1 MKQARRRNDHGFTL
15 TEMLVTVAIVIVLF
29 ALAMIPISKMRREVR
44 QTELDS
50 RAEIVFMAAQNQL
63 TQLQAAG
70 RASAYQGGVALGYVP
85 ADAEDGK
92 YTDDDNPLVYVTNVG
107 ENVAGSAAQNI
118 LPEDKVDAEIWGA
131 NWIIEYDASSAS
143 VYAVFYSEQDGVLSS
158 DTSDAVDTLR
168 SRSVRLQQGAKVG
181 YYGGDSVLSY
191 DTSALN
197 AKAEI
202 VNDEQLLL
210 KVTCNRVIAQDGSTP
225 RPTITVTLKDES
237 GHTAEVKIPS
247 TEIDTEL
254 YTYTGTLMLDDLT
267 EGEHMRFAEQ
277 KCFEDLVPGEDLTI
291 SVRVE
296 VEDDL
301 IEPSEVKIGEK
312 VNSLFAGVR
321 SDGGNRTAVIKYGRH
336 LQNLDEDSGVNRQAV
351 ESRVITAAV
360 QEQDIEFK
368 SIAERG
374 WQTLYGEDMT
384 FKPIQNS
391 KLTSYDSTYSSA
403 ADTADTA
410 KYHPVIYDLTVD
422 AKGDAGLFASFGKS
436 STENELLN
444 IRLAGAKISGT
455 DNVGGLV
462 GKLSG
467 ETTIDGCQV
476 YLSRARNHPDGKDET
491 ELWLDGS
498 VTGGL
503 IGNASGDVT
512 IKDSF
517 AATVLNGTEAAG
529 GLIGK
534 SGNVTVEH
542 SYADCYV
549 YAVTTKDGKAT
560 NAATQN
566 GVAGGLIGSRNA
578 TNIVKITDCYAAGF
592 LKAETTAGIAA
603 GEIAGKDNVFTNVYT
618 ACASLDGTSLSY
630 IIGKIGG
637 VDEPSI
643 ENVYYLSDIANSSES
658 SDTAAADTDPGSKIK
673 YVSYESWSGN
683 NRKDVAENK
692 LAKEGELSAFVAEAK
707 NTYAYNL
714 IEGLGLT
721 QYSYPALNGLDHYG
735 DWQAKFENESL
746 AYYEKYGE
754 NSYGFSGG
762 NISTLKTDGTVA
774 VGDGYGLLYAT
785 APAGN
790 VTVSVGNNSYTLN
803 AKDVITI
810 TTTVK
815 NETKSYYLLPLP
827 AELVQKMDVG
837 DSFYT
842 KLTVGGTEGKT
853 FYYNPHFASTATS
866 GSDDKAPDAP
876 DRVEVRTARQLNAL
890 SKYYSEYFKKD
901 ETGTEKSLFNGNTSF
916 VQGTNIDY
924 TSYDWA
930 NFGADG
936 KEVDGQAPIGADM
949 AKPFRYSYNGN
960 SYEITGIS
968 FVGETCTGLFG
979 YNTGALSNIIITTNE
994 PMTNENGSA
1003 NTKVPTSKVNATVQL
1018 NTVYVGVLAAWNQT
1032 GGTISNCAVSGYD
1045 LTGYAYSG
1053 STSYVGGLVG
1063 FNAGTIRAS
1072 SAVTP
1077 LIKGTGN
1084 LVQSLSIGGLVGGN
1098 GGQIRQSYAMAAISV
1113 MEVSGRVSIAGFAGE
1128 NVGTIRSS
1136 YCATAL
1142 LSAGADTYGF
1152 APGSGS
1158 LNGCYF
1164 LNGGTYTF
1172 AGKVYL
1178 YDYDTT
1184 AGAAGVTGAEL
1195 KDLSLDGFGTIADAA
1210 HSINHPNT
1218 VTDGADGEVCPYPGS
1233 VSGRNGLTHYGDW
1246 VTEADLGTL
1255 GMIYWEKEEGGS
1267 NDGYHFSFIGFE
1279 NGVDRKQDSNLCE
1292 AHDDGGK
1299 ITAYGYGYYWK
1310 DTEKE
1315 PELKAELAPL
1325 ENVSDNGTFALGTPS
1340 TGDIKDSAAAELEQ
1354 QVPGYKFVTY
1364 QTGAETDKMHL
1375 LSSKT
1380 ANGAWT
1386 LTQTDKSGTAFTFK
1400 FIVNPF
1406 FADSY
1411 DYVSTKDTSENKTP
1425 GSDALPYQ
1433 VRSVEQLQF
1442 INWSYDGTSETGS
1455 VTRDV
1460 TSGNYRTYPYLLYAT
1475 VTGTGNQ
1482 SQSDALNGDG
1492 IGGTRT
1498 IQTWKQ
1504 THDVNGTSLSAKSDG
1519 TQNDKLQPI
1528 AGAVQFSDA
1537 QNKPDSWGSGGDS
1550 YNMTMYNWFG
1560 GKYDGQSYYI
1570 KNIQINSYNY
1580 NVGVFGSTAGAT
1592 IQNIVL
1598 YSDNDSVIQRKTNPT
1613 SYPYDESK
1621 PDEYQTFYAL
1631 GGLVGIAY
1639 DYGAGDTSRKTAN
1652 STISNCA
1659 IAGYVIQDNSQN
1671 KLRLGESVVG
1681 GLIGVSSADLKDCSA
1696 VVDIKINCTHRWGEV
1711 KGTQSF
1717 TKGDLNTALY
1727 GNFVRVGG
1735 LVGGLQYKAV
1745 NCYTG
1750 GSITVSEETLK
1761 EQVTGGNLS
1770 DFQDGS
1776 GSDYVQVVRS
1786 DASAGHTKPVTF
1798 IYVAGVGG
1806 SGFAANFRNFTG
1818 KWGVFDGNPKFYNCY
1833 TYLNLP
1839 DMKGT
1844 ITGIALIGSSA
1855 DRFNNIAQTTGVTI
1869 ENCYYLDSVKNN
1881 IKFDKASKCY
1891 FNTKEG
1897 SLYYIFNESN
1907 DKETYING
1915 MLNGDVYYLNSHIQ
1929 GGARAITRDGL
1940 TPLTYEQMSGNGMIT
1955 KQNSVDTTQYA
1966 NVLAALNTARN
1977 TNNPQGDYGWVS
1989 TEENNATIHGK
2000 YSFPGSDSELQ
2011 GQDYPFPTVLTQ
2023 TDLFGNTVHLHYG
2036 RWPKVGMFW
2045 KEGIASLDLIAD
2057 YDASAKKSQIETQ
2070 LVLNNLGDLKLE
2082 ETDIPN
2088 VTFDYG
2094 GGAAESDIAKASIVS
2109 VVQGGNG
2116 TTPAF
2121 NVVLEGL
2128 SPGAVEI
2135 TATFTKDNTT
2145 YTARMTLTVTAEL
2158 NVVLDPAIVDEYV
2171 GESKNVALKAL
2182 NCKEEEIEQVTWTY
2196 VNDDGEIAKV
2206 TRDGATLTVEGLNEG
2221 ETTVHVTATVKL
2233 GDKTYTGT
2241 NVLSVTASEP
2251 GVLGIANTAAPLYCE
2266 GKLKKDLN
2274 GWNTE
2279 NTTGEAVENND
2290 YADSDAPKCD
2300 GSTLFLYGRGQK
2312 AKLSSFDVTS
2322 ITVTGLFPSATDDDG
2337 YSTTKEVLNGKNQEA
2352 YTVTVGSLSASG
2364 KDTFLPLSVRGW
2376 KEGTITLT
2384 VTLTD
2389 RRAEANGAEYEL
2401 SIPYTLTAADTQVTA
2416 RFEGLNSEEISG
2428 STVDYGET
2436 ATAPTISDELMEKL
2450 KEALPENCSFAD
2462 LTKAEGW
2469 EPSLTN
2475 PLYVDTV
2482 FKPRYEKSAYKVTF
2496 VNMGAEVSEATVEKG
2511 ESVSSAS
2518 GWPTAPTRDG
2528 YKFLGWTTDGSTYY
2542 TGNATGDF
2550 TPTEDVTL
2558 SAGWRKAVT
2567 IDVGYNSYSWVS
2579 MYKTEGFVDYNA
2591 GDVTLSFKYNGWV
2604 STRSIITKIGDS
2616 QVTCGVE
2623 RVWDSWNGYNDFYTY
2638 TVTIPR
2644 SAFPSD
2650 EWN

>member
-210 KVTCNRVIAQDGSTP
+210 KITCNKVMSQNGDYP

-237 GHTAEVKIPS
+237 GHTATVELS
-247 TEIDTEL
+247 DSDIDIRDI
-254 YTYTGTLMLDDLT
+254 YTYTATLMLDDLT
-267 EGEHMRFAEQ
+267 KDKGMRFAEQ
-277 KCFEDLVPGEDLTI
+277 ERFAVLVPGEDLTI
-291 SVRVE
+291 SVRVA

-301 IEPSEVKIGEK
+301 IEPSDVKISEK

-321 SDGGNRTAVIKYGRH
+321 SNGSGRTAVIKYGRH
-336 LQNLDEDSGVNRQAV
+336 LQNLDERSGLNGDQAGLNGYGGV
-351 ESRVITAAV
+351 TKFITAAV

-374 WQTLYGEDMT
+374 WQTLYGENMT
-384 FKPIQNS
+384 FKPIENA

-422 AKGDAGLFASFGKS
+422 AEGDAGLFASFEGKLS
-436 STENELLN
+436 N
-444 IRLAGAKISGT
+444 IRLAGAKISGPG
-455 DNVGGLV
+455 NVGGLV

-467 ETTIDGCQV
+467 KTTIDGCQV

-503 IGNASGDVT
+503 IGSASRDVT

-643 ENVYYLSDIANSSES
+643 ENVYYLSDIASSNES

-673 YVSYESWSGN
+673 YVSYESWSGD
-683 NRKDVAENK
+683 NRKDAAENK
-692 LAKEGELSAFVAEAK
+692 LARANEPSAFVAEAK

-790 VTVSVGNNSYTLN
+790 VTVSVGDKSYTLE
-803 AKDVITI
+803 AGSKIEITA
-810 TTTVK
+810 TVK
-815 NETKSYYLLPLP
+815 GESKTYYLLPLP
-827 AELVQKMDVG
+827 AELVQKMGVG

-866 GSDDKAPDAP
+866 GSSDKAPDAP
-876 DRVEVRTARQLNAL
+876 DRVDVRTARQLNAL
-890 SKYYSEYFKKD
+890 SKYYSGYFKG
-901 ETGTEKSLFNGNTSF
+901 ETGSEKSLFNGNTSF

-936 KEVDGQAPIGADM
+936 KEVDEQAPIGADM

-960 SYEITGIS
+960 SYEITGVS
-968 FVGETCTGLFG
+968 FVGKTCAGLFG
-979 YNTGALSNIIITTNE
+979 YNVGALSNIIITTNE
-994 PMTNENGSA
+994 PMTNEKGSA
-1003 NTKVPTSKVNATVQL
+1003 NTKVPTAKVTETVQL

-1113 MEVSGRVSIAGFAGE
+1113 MEVSGHVSIAGFAGE

-1152 APGSGS
+1152 ASGSGS
-1158 LNGCYF
+1158 LSGCYF
-1164 LNGGTYTF
+1164 LSGGTYTF

-1178 YDYDTT
+1178 YDYDSDKK
-1184 AGAAGVTGAEL
+1184 VTGAEGVSGA
-1195 KDLSLDGFGTIADAA
+1195 DLEKLNLDGFGTIADEA

-1218 VTDGADGEVCPYPGS
+1218 VTDGTNGEVCPYPGS
-1233 VSGRNGLTHYGDW
+1233 VTGHDGALTHYGDW

-1310 DTEKE
+1310 DTEKK
-1315 PELKAELAPL
+1315 PELLATM
-1325 ENVSDNGTFALGTPS
+1325 ENGTFELGTPS
-1340 TGDIKDSAAAELEQ
+1340 TGDTKDGVAAELAK

-1364 QTGAETDKMHL
+1364 QTGAETDKMRL

-1380 ANGAWT
+1380 PNGTWT
-1386 LTQTDKSGTAFTFK
+1386 LTQEVQNSAAPLAFK

-1411 DYVSTKDTSENKTP
+1411 DYVSTKNTSKNKTP

-1442 INWSYDGTSETGS
+1442 INWSSNGTTGS
-1455 VTRDV
+1455 ATENV
-1460 TSGNYRTYPYLLYAT
+1460 TSGNYWKYPYLLYT
-1475 VTGTGNQ
+1475 TETN
-1482 SQSDALNGDG
+1482 
-1492 IGGTRT
+1492 GGTQSKEDSLEGTDAGGKRS

-1504 THDVNGTSLSAKSDG
+1504 THDVNGTDLTAKDDG
-1519 TQNDKLQPI
+1519 AKNAEVHPI
-1528 AGAVQFSDA
+1528 AGAV
-1537 QNKPDSWGSGGDS
+1537 NGSTNGTGGDS
-1550 YNMTMYNWFG
+1550 YAVLLYNWFG
-1560 GKYDGQSYYI
+1560 GAYNGQNYYI
-1570 KNIQINSYNY
+1570 KNIQINSYCY
-1580 NVGVFGSTAGAT
+1580 NVGLFGAT
-1592 IQNIVL
+1592 VGADISNIVL
-1598 YSDNDSVIQRKTNPT
+1598 YSDNDSIIQRSSLPT
-1613 SYPYDESK
+1613 KYPYWENKAES
-1621 PDEYQTFYAL
+1621 YQTAYML
-1631 GGLVGIAY
+1631 GGLVGVAY
-1639 DYGAGDTSRKTAN
+1639 EYGSN
-1652 STISNCA
+1652 SGSSAKSAISNCA
-1659 IAGYVIQDNSQN
+1659 IAGYQVQDNSQN
-1671 KLRLGESVVG
+1671 KLRLGEAGIG
-1681 GLIGVSSADLKDCSA
+1681 GLIGVSNVDLKNCSA
-1696 VVDIKINCTHRWGEV
+1696 VVDIQINCTHRWGEV
-1711 KGTQSF
+1711 KGNETYR
-1717 TKGDLNTALY
+1717 KEGGLNAAKW
-1727 GNFVRVGG
+1727 GNFIRVGG
-1735 LVGGLQYKAV
+1735 LVGGLQYKATD
-1745 NCYTG
+1745 CYTG
-1750 GSITVSEETLK
+1750 GSIRVSKETLEERIAIK
-1761 EQVTGGNLS
+1761 NADGTDNT
-1770 DFQDGS
+1770 DNKAFCDGS
-1776 GSDYVQVVRS
+1776 KAVAIKWSNITSNGNMNDDVPATYV
-1786 DASAGHTKPVTF
+1786 
-1798 IYVAGVGG
+1798 YVGGIGG
-1806 SGFAANFRNFTG
+1806 SGFSANFNNFNG
-1818 KWGVFDGNPKFYNCY
+1818 NKERYDGTPQFVNCY
-1833 TYLNLP
+1833 TYMELP
-1839 DMKGT
+1839 VMEGT
-1844 ITGIALIGSSA
+1844 ITSVSIIGSAA
-1855 DRFNNIAQTTGVTI
+1855 DRQNYVQATI
-1869 ENCYYLDSVKNN
+1869 ENCYYLDSIVEGVVDT
-1881 IKFDKASKCY
+1881 DKVSKYYNSNMTGKSLSYIMGQKTYAADMLKGNMQYLSQYFSNASSAKD
-1891 FNTKEG
+1891 
-1897 SLYYIFNESN
+1897 S
-1907 DKETYING
+1907 
-1915 MLNGDVYYLNSHIQ
+1915 V
-1929 GGARAITRDGL
+1929 RRGL
-1940 TPLTYEQMSGNGMIT
+1940 TPLTYAQMSDHIGSTDLIQAIDGSSKKAST
-1955 KQNSVDTTQYA
+1955 FKE
-1966 NVLAALNTARN
+1966 AL
-1977 TNNPQGDYGWVS
+1977 GSGYDWVS
-1989 TEENNATIHGK
+1989 VTEQGADIHGK
-2000 YSFPGSDSELQ
+2000 YSFPGSDTELQ
-2011 GQDYPFPTVLTQ
+2011 GQDYPFPAVLTQ
-2023 TDLFGNTVHLHYG
+2023 TDIFGKTVHLHYG

-2045 KEGIASLDLIAD
+2045 KEGITSLDLIAD
-2057 YDASAKKSQIETQ
+2057 YDQSVKNESAIKTQ
-2070 LVLNNLGDLKLE
+2070 LVLNNIAGLTLDSGDIK
-2082 ETDIPN
+2082 N
-2088 VTFDYG
+2088 VLFQYNGEDT
-2094 GGAAESDIAKASIVS
+2094 SDIAEARVES
-2109 VVQGGNG
+2109 VEDGNG

-2121 NVVLEGL
+2121 NVILEGKN
-2128 SPGAVEI
+2128 PGAVEI
-2135 TATFTKDNTT
+2135 TATFTKNNTT
-2145 YTARMTLTVTAEL
+2145 YTARLTLTVTAEL

-2171 GESKNVALKAL
+2171 GDSKKVSLKAL

-2206 TRDGATLTVEGLNEG
+2206 TRDGATLTVEGLREG

-2241 NVLSVTASEP
+2241 NVLSVTVSEP
-2251 GVLGIANTAAPLYCE
+2251 GVLGIANTVDPENQRYYEGTINRTLTGWEDGKSAAEKTYS
-2266 GKLKKDLN
+2266 D
-2274 GWNTE
+2274 
-2279 NTTGEAVENND
+2279 
-2290 YADSDAPKCD
+2290 DAPACE

-2312 AKLSSFDVTS
+2312 AKLSSFDVTKIE
-2322 ITVTGLFPSATDDDG
+2322 ITGDFKAATGGTEEG
-2337 YSTTKEVLNGKNQEA
+2337 KTKKVYPGTENVDS

-2376 KEGTITLT
+2376 KTGEITLT

-2389 RRAEANGAEYEL
+2389 RRAEAKNAVYTL

-2416 RFEGLNSEEISG
+2416 RFVDVDGNKVLEKSVTYGRAVESFTEEERVLLAAMTDPEGYHFVGIGDAAGWDPSLN
-2428 STVDYGET
+2428 
-2436 ATAPTISDELMEKL
+2436 
-2450 KEALPENCSFAD
+2450 EALY
-2462 LTKAEGW
+2462 T
-2469 EPSLTN
+2469 
-2475 PLYVDTV
+2475 DTV
-2482 FKPRYEKSAYKVTF
+2482 FSPKYASW
-2496 VNMGAEVSEATVEKG
+2496 VSFEAKGLDATATVPSRVEVLKG
-2511 ESVSSAS
+2511 NSFSA
-2518 GWPTAPTRDG
+2518 WPTVSRSG
-2528 YKFLGWTTDGSTYY
+2528 YKFLGWTTDGANCYNGTDIYV
-2542 TGNATGDF
+2542 
-2550 TPTEDVTL
+2550 PT
-2558 SAGWRKAVT
+2558 
-2567 IDVGYNSYSWVS
+2567 
-2579 MYKTEGFVDYNA
+2579 
-2591 GDVTLSFKYNGWV
+2591 GDVTFKALWRKKV
-2604 STRSIITKIGDS
+2604 QIVVMSTRGYGSTLKTWESITDYDDGLVCS
-2616 QVTCGVE
+2616 FQTAWRGGTEYLSV
-2623 RVWDSWNGYNDFYTY
+2623 RVDGKNVKFEAKQETTSGNYYIYTI
-2638 TVTIPR
+2638 TIPR
-2644 SAFPSD
+2644 DQFPSD

>member
-85 ADAEDGK
+85 ADAEAGK
-92 YTDDDNPLVYVTNVG
+92 YDTDENGLVYVTNAG

-210 KVTCNRVIAQDGSTP
+210 KVTCNKVVAQDGSTP

-237 GHTAEVKIPS
+237 GNTAEVKLPS

-267 EGEHMRFAEQ
+267 KGEHMRFAEQ
-277 KCFEDLVPGEDLTI
+277 ERFAVLVPGEDLTI
-291 SVRVE
+291 SVRVA

-301 IEPSEVKIGEK
+301 IEPSDVKISEK

-336 LQNLDEDSGVNRQAV
+336 LQNLDERSGLNGDQADLNGYGDV
-351 ESRVITAAV
+351 TKFITAAM

-374 WQTLYGEDMT
+374 WQTLYGENMT
-384 FKPIQNS
+384 FKPIENT

-455 DNVGGLV
+455 GSVGGLV

-467 ETTIDGCQV
+467 TTTIDGCQV

-491 ELWLDGS
+491 ELWLDGR

-503 IGNASGDVT
+503 VGHASGRSLT

-534 SGNVTVEH
+534 SGNMTVEH

-566 GVAGGLIGSRNA
+566 GVAGGLIGSRDA

-603 GEIAGKDNVFTNVYT
+603 GEIAGSDNVFTNVYT

-637 VDEPSI
+637 ADEPSI

-658 SDTAAADTDPGSKIK
+658 SDTAAADTDSGSKIK
-673 YVSYESWSGN
+673 YVSYESWSGD
-683 NRKDVAENK
+683 NRKDAAEK
-692 LAKEGELSAFVAEAK
+692 MLAKTGQPSAFVAEAK

-774 VGDGYGLLYAT
+774 VGDGYGLLYEN

-790 VTVSVGNNSYTLN
+790 VTVSVENVSYTLN
-803 AKDVITI
+803 ANDIIKITV
-810 TTTVK
+810 TVK
-815 NETKSYYLLPLP
+815 GEPKTYYLLPLP
-827 AELVQKMDVG
+827 AELVQKMGVG

-842 KLTVGGTEGKT
+842 KLTVDGTEGKT

-890 SKYYSEYFKKD
+890 SKYYSGYFKG
-901 ETGTEKSLFNGNTSF
+901 ETGSEKSLFNGNTSF

-936 KEVDGQAPIGADM
+936 EAVTKQAPIGADM
-949 AKPFRYSYNGN
+949 AKPFQYSYNGN

-979 YNTGALSNIIITTNE
+979 YNVGALSNIIITTNE
-994 PMTNENGSA
+994 PMTNEDGSA
-1003 NTKVPTSKVNATVQL
+1003 NTKVPTAKVTETVQL

-1178 YDYDTT
+1178 YDYDT
-1184 AGAAGVTGAEL
+1184 VTGATGETGEYLKKEL
-1195 KDLSLDGFGTIADAA
+1195 NLDGFGTIADEA

-1233 VSGRNGLTHYGDW
+1233 VSGRSGLTHYGDW

-1315 PELKAELAPL
+1315 PELSATME
-1325 ENVSDNGTFALGTPS
+1325 NGTFERGMES
-1340 TGDIKDSAAAELEQ
+1340 TGDTKDSAAAELEQ

-1364 QTGAETDKMHL
+1364 QTGTENGTMHL

-1380 ANGAWT
+1380 ANGTWT
-1386 LTQTDKSGTAFTFK
+1386 LTQTDKSGTALAFK

-1411 DYVSTKDTSENKTP
+1411 DYVSTKSTSENKTP

-1442 INWSYDGTSETGS
+1442 INWSYDGTSKTGS
-1455 VTRDV
+1455 VTADV
-1460 TSGNYRTYPYLLYAT
+1460 TDSNYRTFPYLLYAT
-1475 VTGTGNQ
+1475 QVGAGEQ
-1482 SQSDALNGDG
+1482 IKDVALEGDG
-1492 IGGTRT
+1492 VGGKRT
-1498 IQTWKQ
+1498 IQSWVQ
-1504 THDVNGTSLSAKSDG
+1504 THDVNGTDLTAA
-1519 TQNDKLQPI
+1519 TDKTKNAELHPI
-1528 AGAVQFSDA
+1528 AGAVNYWNIWTHSDNYA
-1537 QNKPDSWGSGGDS
+1537 I
-1550 YNMTMYNWFG
+1550 TLYNWFG
-1560 GKYDGQSYYI
+1560 GKYNGQNYYI
-1570 KNIQINSYNY
+1570 KNIRIDSYCY
-1580 NVGVFGSTAGAT
+1580 NVGLFGTTAGAK
-1592 IQNIVL
+1592 ISDIVL
-1598 YSDNDSVIQRKTNPT
+1598 YSDNDSIIQRSSKPT
-1613 SYPYDESK
+1613 SVSSSYPSFVKTD
-1621 PDEYQTFYAL
+1621 PAEYQTSYAL

-1639 DYGAGDTSRKTAN
+1639 DYKTTTEK
-1652 STISNCA
+1652 SVISNCA
-1659 IAGYVIQDNSQN
+1659 IAGYTIQDNSKN
-1671 KLRLGESVVG
+1671 KLRLGEAVVG
-1681 GLIGVSSADLKDCSA
+1681 GLIGVSNVDLKNCSA
-1696 VVDIKINCTHRWGEV
+1696 VVDIQVNCTHRWGKV
-1711 KGTQSF
+1711 NDPGTQYEE
-1717 TKGDLNTALY
+1717 GGLNAAKW
-1727 GNFVRVGG
+1727 GNFIRVGG
-1735 LVGGLQYKAV
+1735 LVGGLRYQAE

-1750 GSITVSEETLK
+1750 GSITVSKETLE
-1761 EQVTGGNLS
+1761 EQIKWGNE
-1770 DFQDGS
+1770 DNTAFCDGS
-1776 GSDYVQVVRS
+1776 TSVRVKSAADDNGRDENPATYV
-1786 DASAGHTKPVTF
+1786 F
-1798 IYVAGVGG
+1798 IGGISG
-1806 SGFAANFRNFTG
+1806 SGFSANFTNFT
-1818 KWGVFDGNPKFYNCY
+1818 KVKDDPTDGTPKFVNCY
-1833 TYLNLP
+1833 TYIEFP
-1839 DMKGT
+1839 KMQGT
-1844 ITGIALIGSSA
+1844 INGIALIGSGA
-1855 DRFNNIAQTTGVTI
+1855 DRFKMVQAEI
-1869 ENCYYLDSVKNN
+1869 ENCYYLNSSGEVDFS
-1881 IKFDKASKCY
+1881 KASKTY
-1891 FNTKEG
+1891 IKIDVDRNGKTESVAQK
-1897 SLYYIFNESN
+1897 SLYDYF
-1907 DKETYING
+1907 DKNSANQAL
-1915 MLNGDVYYLNSHIQ
+1915 MLNGSMSYAGSCLWGTWGYDAKRS
-1929 GGARAITRDGL
+1929 GL
-1940 TPLTYEQMSGNGMIT
+1940 TGLTYEQMSDQIGSANLIT
-1955 KQNSVDTTQYA
+1955 TENNAGTNKAKVYSTFKE
-1966 NVLAALNTARN
+1966 AL
-1977 TNNPQGDYGWVS
+1977 GSGYDWVS

-2057 YDASAKKSQIETQ
+2057 YDASAKKSQITTQ
-2070 LVLNNLGDLKLE
+2070 LVLNNLGNLLLA

-2109 VVQGGNG
+2109 VVKGGNG

-2121 NVVLEGL
+2121 NVVLEGK

-2135 TATFTKDNTT
+2135 TATFTKDGTT

-2158 NVVLDPAIVDEYV
+2158 NVVLTPAIVDEYV
-2171 GESKNVALKAL
+2171 GESENVSLKAL
-2182 NCKEEEIEQVTWTY
+2182 NCKKAEIENVTWTY
-2196 VNDDGEIAKV
+2196 VNDDEKV
-2206 TRDGATLTVEGLNEG
+2206 AEVKLDGAKLAVKGLNEG

-2241 NVLSVTASEP
+2241 NVLSVTVSEP
-2251 GVLGIANTAAPLYCE
+2251 GVLGIANTATPLYRE
-2266 GKLKKDLN
+2266 GKLEKDLS
-2274 GWNTE
+2274 GWDTE
-2279 NTTGEAVENND
+2279 NATDEAVKDNG
-2290 YADSDAPKCD
+2290 YADGNAPKCED
-2300 GSTLFLYGRGQK
+2300 SKLFLYGRGQK
-2312 AKLSSFDVTS
+2312 AKLSSFDVTKIE
-2322 ITVTGLFPSATDDDG
+2322 ITGDFKAATGGTEEG
-2337 YSTTKEVLNGKNQEA
+2337 KTKEVYPGTENVDS
-2352 YTVTVGSLSASG
+2352 YTVTVGSLSTSG
-2364 KDTFLPLSVRGW
+2364 KDTFLPLTVRGW

-2389 RRAEANGAEYEL
+2389 RRTEANSAEYTL

-2604 STRSIITKIGDS
+2604 STISIITKIGDS